1 MKKAIV
7 TLGSTLLLTSL
18 FMAGCEEDTKPAV
31 ENQNVEDMDYNSRK
45 ELIKDK
51 QKTHDKLKMTDSQKD
66 EFDKSYDKLPKDYQK
81 IVDNMYAE
89 KIKFYFTR
97 NYNEK
102 MNTNAD
108 YVVFVKDSDKFN
120 QLYKSTL
127 ENFAKANK
135 DRTVEIYTDKGQHI
149 KFDNDNIK
157 VKSSKDAELQ
167 FKNDNFVVDE
177 VPSLF
182 VLDNRQIKGNIVGYY
197 DKANLNEYINKIE
210 KAGEHDGK

>member
-1 MKKAIV
+1 
-7 TLGSTLLLTSL
+7 
-18 FMAGCEEDTKPAV
+18 MAGCEEDTKPAV

-45 ELIKDK
+45 ALIKDK
-51 QKTHDKLKMTDSQKD
+51 QQTHDKLKMTDYQKD
-66 EFDKSYDKLPKDYQK
+66 EFDKRYNKLPKDYQK

-89 KIKFYFTR
+89 KVKFYFTR

-135 DRTVEIYTDKGQHI
+135 DRTIEIYTDKGQHV

-157 VKSSKDAELQ
+157 VKSSQDAELQ

-210 KAGEHDGK
+210 KVGDHDGK